1 MGEWI
6 NKPLH
11 IHPMKDHSAIKR
23 NELLDIYNNKDDS
36 QRYYAERK
44 KPVSKNFTLH
54 GSLYVTFG
62 KR

>member
-1 MGEWI
+1 
-6 NKPLH
+6 
-11 IHPMKDHSAIKR
+11 MKDHSAIKR